1 VTAEVATATTARP
14 SVRTQLGALVRRN
27 PWTTGLYVLLVA
39 LVVFTALVHRR
50 FGFFDLETISQ
61 QALPLG
67 LAAAAQ
73 AVVVIGGGIDLSV
86 GSMMALTNVTA
97 AALMEGAST
106 EMTIVIAIGVLL
118 MGLLLGTINGVL
130 IVISRVPDIVVTL
143 AMLYIWGGAALL
155 VLSSPGGAAPPWLK
169 EIVDGGLIV
178 ELVPLALVVLLV
190 AVGAIWLPLRRSR
203 LGLAI
208 YAIGSDRLAAFRSGV
223 DVDRTKIASYA
234 VCGLL
239 SAAGGLSLSAVT
251 GIGTPTVGAYTL
263 AGVAAIVL
271 GGVSLAG
278 GRGGMLGPIAA
289 AYVLTLIEFDLVV
302 IGVDPNFS
310 TMIQG
315 LIMVLVVMVAGLAS
329 YRRSRRR

>member
-1 VTAEVATATTARP
+1 MKDATP
-14 SVRTQLGALVRRN
+14 
-27 PWTTGLYVLLVA
+27 
-39 LVVFTALVHRR
+39 
-50 FGFFDLETISQ
+50 E
-61 QALPLG
+61 
-67 LAAAAQ
+67 
-73 AVVVIGGGIDLSV
+73 
-86 GSMMALTNVTA
+86 MAIL
-97 AALMEGAST
+97 
-106 EMTIVIAIGVLL
+106 IAIGILL
-118 MGLLLGTINGVL
+118 MGIVLGTING
-130 IVISRVPDIVVTL
+130 IVIVLSKVPDIVVTL

-155 VLSSPGGAAPPWLK
+155 VLSSPGGGAPTWLK
-169 EIVDGGLIV
+169 ELVDGGLIV
-178 ELVPLALVVLLV
+178 DVVPMALVVLLV
-190 AVGAIWLPLRRSR
+190 TVGAIWLPLRRSR
-203 LGLAI
+203 VGLAI

-223 DVDRTKIASYA
+223 NVERTKIVSYA